1 MPARPIRRHAGA
13 VLIAVSCAAA
23 AAAHAAAAAAAHAAA
38 ADASLPAG
46 CDAVAA
52 GNAVSTR
59 QGAPSAPPVFP
70 PVQIA
75 LRTPVEPTVLPS
87 GGRNVLVYE
96 VHLHNFTG
104 APATLRGLDVL
115 DADHPA
121 RAPLVGFRGAAL
133 EARLRQVTL
142 GDGPDDP
149 RRLAAGQG
157 VVAFLCLAFDAAVP
171 VPARLRH
178 RVLLDE
184 SSADGPAI
192 GTRTTPLQ
200 VLGRPLVGAGW
211 TAANTPSLASH
222 HRMGLWVVDG
232 AARISRRY
240 AIDWKKFDG
249 AGKTWAG
256 DARDVHAYYAY
267 GEKVLAVADGRVV
280 AARDGLPD
288 NVPKTDAGF
297 APAVPVTLDTVGGN
311 QVVIDLGNG
320 QFAAYYHLQPGSVRV
335 KPGDAVQRGQWL
347 ARVGNSGDARW
358 PHLHFQMT
366 DRPDAMASEGLPHL
380 FERYRIRTGASGWED
395 RRGEYPLG
403 DAVVD
408 FGPESCPGCA
418 P

>member
-1 MPARPIRRHAGA
+1 MSAMPKRRHAGA
-13 VLIAVSCAAA
+13 TLVFLLCAGA
-23 AAAHAAAAAAAHAAA
+23 AAAHARA
-38 ADASLPAG
+38 ADAPLPAG
-46 CDAVAA
+46 CDAVTAGKAA
-52 GNAVSTR
+52 PGP
-59 QGAPSAPPVFP
+59 GAPAAPPAFP

-96 VHLHNFTG
+96 IHLHNFTA
-104 APATLRGLDVL
+104 APATLHGLAVL

-121 RAPLVGFRGAAL
+121 RAPLAELGEAAL
-133 EARLRQVTL
+133 EARLRQATL
-142 GDGPDDP
+142 GDGPGDP
-149 RRLAAGQG
+149 RRLAPGQG

-178 RVLLDE
+178 RVRLDA
-184 SSADGPAI
+184 SSVDGPAI

-200 VLGRPLVGAGW
+200 VLGRPLVGANW
-211 TAANTPSLASH
+211 TPANTPSLDSH

-240 AIDWKKFDG
+240 AIDWKKFDS
-249 AGKTWAG
+249 AGKAYAG
-256 DARDVHAYYAY
+256 DARDVRAYYAY
-267 GEKVLAVADGRVV
+267 GEKVLAVANGRVI
-280 AARDGLPD
+280 AARDGFPD

-335 KPGDAVQRGQWL
+335 KVGDTVQQGQWL

-358 PHLHFQMT
+358 PHLHFQLT
-366 DRPDAMASEGLPHL
+366 DQPDAMASEGLPHV
-380 FERYRIRTGASGWED
+380 FDRYRVRTGEGAWED
-395 RRGEYPLG
+395 RRAAYPMG
-403 DAVVD
+403 DAVLD
-408 FGPESCPGCA
+408 FGPDACA
-418 P
+418 DCRP